1 MDHFGNASS
10 AQAEERRLD
19 LKQYWGVLVRYK
31 WGIVGLCL
39 SITLA
44 VAFIVF
50 SMQPVYSS
58 STTLLIEQKQSKV
71 VASLDDWSSAD
82 MASKEY
88 LQTQFEVL
96 KSRDLAERVVR
107 ELDIPAQPEYAEKS
121 ADEKSAATFFDWRS
135 LLPEGHEKSLES
147 TQEEKFNRVVDA
159 FVENLSITP
168 VRNTQLVKISFESR
182 DPKLAASVSNS
193 LARAYIASQMEVR
206 IAVTEQAAQWLSS
219 RLGILKNNLEL
230 SAKNL
235 QDYREK
241 NNLIDTGTSGG
252 IFAISANQIQE
263 LNQRLVTAQFTET
276 QISRRYG
283 PKHPS
288 ALQAQ
293 IETQEAEK
301 ALKSA
306 KEVAMDVAKK
316 QFRLQELMR
325 EVDTNR
331 ALYDAFFT
339 RIKEANE
346 SLQLETSNARIIDL
360 AKTPSKPVKPQ
371 KGLLIGLAAVV
382 SLFLAFG
389 VAFLLDYLDTT
400 FKNPEEVERKLG
412 VSMLGMV
419 PFVAPKK
426 TGKSAKKG
434 ASKQPILFLD
444 PQMHGYAEAI
454 RTIRTG
460 VVLSGIDRPHK
471 TILITSS
478 VPSEGKTTTSINLA
492 VALGQMEK
500 VLLIDAD
507 MRRPSIGRTLDI
519 PANSPGLANVVAGTA
534 ELENCVLHLDDA
546 NIDVLTAGLIP
557 PNPLE
562 LLSSYRFEELLKLL
576 SEQYD
581 RIVIDSA
588 PAFLVSDSLV
598 LSRVV
603 DASLYVV
610 RSDATS
616 HGTARTGIARMQAA
630 NAPLIGV
637 VLNKV
642 NMRRASQYYGAYA
655 GYYNYG
661 YSYGYGHRRKEGDD
675 GAGAGD

>member
-1 MDHFGNASS
+1 MDHFGNAPS
-10 AQAEERRLD
+10 AQVEEGQLD
-19 LKQYWGVLVRYK
+19 LKQYWSILVRYK
-31 WGIVGLCL
+31 WGILGLTL

-44 VAFIVF
+44 VAFVVF
-50 SMQPVYSS
+50 SMQPVFSS
-58 STTLLIEQKQSKV
+58 TTTLLIEQKQSKV
-71 VASLDDWSSAD
+71 VAALDDWSSAD

-88 LQTQFEVL
+88 LQTQFEIL

-107 ELDIPAQPEYAEKS
+107 ELDISSHPEYAAKPASSTS
-121 ADEKSAATFFDWRS
+121 AGGLLDWRS
-135 LLPEGHEKSLES
+135 LLPAGHEKS
-147 TQEEKFNRVVDA
+147 TQLTDEERFNQIVDA
-159 FVENLSITP
+159 FIENLSVVP
-168 VRNTQLVKISFESR
+168 VRNTQLVKITFESR
-182 DPKLAASVSNS
+182 DPKLAANVSNS

-206 IAVTEQAAQWLSS
+206 LAMTEQAAQWLSS

-235 QDYREK
+235 QEYRER

-252 IFAISANQIQE
+252 VFAISSNQIQE
-263 LNQRLVTAQFTET
+263 LSQRLVTAQFNET

-283 PKHPS
+283 PKHPA

-293 IETQEAEK
+293 IDRQEAEK
-301 ALKSA
+301 ALNSA
-306 KEVAMDVAKK
+306 KEVAMDVTKK

-346 SLQLETSNARIIDL
+346 SLQLETSNARIVDL
-360 AKTPSKPVKPQ
+360 AKTPNYPVKPK
-371 KGLLIGLAAVV
+371 KGLLIGLAGIL
-382 SLFLAFG
+382 SLFMGFG
-389 VAFLLDYLDTT
+389 MAFLLDYLDTT

-426 TGKSAKKG
+426 TRKG
-434 ASKQPILFLD
+434 SRSTQKQPVLFLD
-444 PQMHGYAEAI
+444 ASMHGYAEAI

-519 PANSPGLANVVAGTA
+519 PANSPGLANIVAGTA
-534 ELENCVLHLDDA
+534 ELDNCILHLEDA

-562 LLSSYRFEELLKLL
+562 LLSSYRFEELLKSL
-576 SEQYD
+576 SQIYD
-581 RIVIDSA
+581 RIVIDTA
-588 PAFLVSDSLV
+588 PTLLVSDSLV

-603 DASLYVV
+603 DAALYVV

-616 HGTARTGIARMQAA
+616 HGTAKTGIARMKAA

-661 YSYGYGHRRKEGDD
+661 YSYGYGHRRKEEGE
-675 GAGAGD
+675 AAGD